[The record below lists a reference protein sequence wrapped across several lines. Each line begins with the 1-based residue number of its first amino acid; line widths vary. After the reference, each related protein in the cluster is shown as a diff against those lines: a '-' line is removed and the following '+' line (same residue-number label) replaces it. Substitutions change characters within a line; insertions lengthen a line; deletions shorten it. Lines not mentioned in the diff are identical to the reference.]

1 MHYDDTTTA
10 RVQATSKH
18 IEFELQEFMSLLK
31 EWMSCD
37 QANEDNHYIYYRL
50 IEWLNVLQH
59 KVNDLELSVAEL
71 EFLEHVY
78 ECGYVGDC

>member
-1 MHYDDTTTA
+1 MHYTDTEVS

-18 IEFELQEFMSLLK
+18 IEFELSEFMCLLK
-31 EWMSCD
+31 DWMNCD
-37 QANEDNHYIYYRL
+37 QANEDNHYMYYKL
-50 IEWLNVLQH
+50 IDWLNVLQH

-71 EFLEHVY
+71 ELLERIY